1 MFRAFTPF
9 LHAAYVGTPPR
20 RQFLPREFL
29 LSLLDGAAARLPLLA
44 APDVPWALAERV
56 HDAAYL
62 ERWRRG
68 EVTRQEERALGFAW
82 HPAVVERGLAS
93 CGATLSATWD
103 ALSTGLGLNLG
114 GGTHHAYAEH
124 AEGFSFLNDVA
135 IAARH
140 TLDAGLVSKVLILDL
155 DVHQGNGTASIFAS
169 EARVF
174 TLSVHAEHNY
184 PFEKEASDLDVA
196 LPDGTGDAEYLAV
209 LSETVL
215 PAVQAFGPDL
225 LFYLAGAD
233 VLAGDQLGRL
243 SLSLSGLRARDER
256 VYNWAARTRTP
267 LVSLMAGGY
276 HRDPAT
282 LVRAR
287 LATLDAALGAFAAA
301 PDAV

>member
-1 MFRAFTPF
+1 
-9 LHAAYVGTPPR
+9 
-20 RQFLPREFL
+20 
-29 LSLLDGAAARLPLLA
+29 
-44 APDVPWALAERV
+44 
-56 HDAAYL
+56 
-62 ERWRRG
+62 
-68 EVTRQEERALGFAW
+68 
-82 HPAVVERGLAS
+82 
-93 CGATLSATWD
+93 
-103 ALSTGLGLNLG
+103 
-114 GGTHHAYAEH
+114 
-124 AEGFSFLNDVA
+124 
-135 IAARH
+135 
-140 TLDAGLVSKVLILDL
+140 
-155 DVHQGNGTASIFAS
+155 VHQGNGTASIFAS

-184 PFEKEASDLDVA
+184 PFEKELSDLDVA

-215 PAVQAFGPDL
+215 PTVQAFGPDL

-282 LVRAR
+282 LVQAR